1 MKHPISRRRI
11 LQGAGVA
18 LALPWMESLA
28 PRAANAQ
35 APVSPRRYVALYF
48 PNGTASYWR
57 PQVAGTANAWT
68 LSPILEPLSSVKA
81 SVNVLSNIGNL
92 SPWPV
97 DQGPDKEHANFAA
110 STWTATK
117 AHGPGDAYNGISVD
131 QAIANLVGAKTPLP
145 SIQVGLS
152 TRYWGD
158 DNLPGQ
164 HSRSMAWKSA
174 TEPLYKVV
182 NPQAVFDRLLANNR
196 TPGMALSPADEALAA
211 RRRALKKS
219 ALDAVLEMSTSLQ
232 RQMSVSDVAKM
243 DQVLTSVR
251 ALETRTSAPAAQ
263 VGGGAGCALIG
274 RPPAAISV
282 DSVPPGYNRD
292 EHAKLMID
300 LVVMAFQCDI
310 TRVVSFML
318 DDARSEFVYDFLSRR
333 SFTLAGSTPIAGTV
347 GDYHELQ
354 HAGDE
359 NPEFATIGHWNA
371 QKAADLAG
379 KLSAVSDGS
388 GTSVLHNTVITFASG
403 MHGGDHS
410 GNNIP
415 VALIGGGGGVL
426 KQNQHVL
433 FASEQELA
441 DVHFTILKNV
451 FGSTD
456 PSFGSSRGV
465 LPELLA

>member
-1 MKHPISRRRI
+1 MKHLIPRRRI

-28 PRAANAQ
+28 PRAANALG
-35 APVSPRRYVALYF
+35 PVAPRRYVALYF

-57 PQVAGTANAWT
+57 PQVAGAADAWK
-68 LSPILEPLSSVKA
+68 LSPILEPLLSVKA
-81 SVNVLSNIGNL
+81 SVNVLSNMGNL
-92 SPWPV
+92 SPWGV
-97 DQGPDKEHANFAA
+97 SGPDHEHANFGA

-117 AHGPGDAYNGISVD
+117 PHGPGDAYNGISID
-131 QAIANLVGAKTPLP
+131 QAIAKIVGAETPLP

-152 TRYWGD
+152 TRYWSD
-158 DNLPGQ
+158 DQLPGQ
-164 HSRSMAWKSA
+164 HSRSMAWQSE

-251 ALETRTSAPAAQ
+251 ALEVRASAPQTQ
-263 VGGGAGCALIG
+263 VGGGAGCALIA
-274 RPPAAISV
+274 RPSAAINV

-318 DDARSEFVYDFLSRR
+318 DDARSEFVYDFLSQR
-333 SFTLAGSTPIAGTV
+333 SFTSTGSTQIAGTV

-354 HAGDE
+354 HSFDE
-359 NPEFATIGHWNA
+359 NPEYATIGHWNS
-371 QKAADLAG
+371 QKAAELAG
-379 KLSAVSDGS
+379 KLSASSDGN
-388 GTSVLHNTVITFASG
+388 GTSVLNNTVITFASG
-403 MHGGDHS
+403 MHGGNHE
-410 GNNIP
+410 GHNIP

-451 FGSTD
+451 FGSPE